1 MEEASDAVFTVPFF
15 VCLRHERVFG
25 SADSVWMVILL
36 AIRKWATAKAE
47 IAQPLYWTLAAAAF
61 LLLFVI
67 WSFLT
72 YGGYVPPLFL
82 PAPDAI
88 IKAAVLLFSEF
99 DLTQDIIASVV
110 RVTAGFLLAAA
121 IGVPLGIMMG
131 SLKIFEAFFEPFLGF
146 IRYMPASAFIPLFI
160 LWLGIGET
168 EKIAVIFFGTFF
180 QMTLMVMD
188 VTKNVSQELID
199 TSYTLGVSKRSVFWR
214 IILPASLPGI
224 MDTMRI
230 TFGWAWTYLVVAEI
244 VAASSGLGYMIMQSQ
259 RFLKT
264 AHIIVGIFVIGVIG
278 IMIDLLFKWLYGRL
292 FPWMG
297 KGGAA

>member
-1 MEEASDAVFTVPFF
+1 MK
-15 VCLRHERVFG
+15 
-25 SADSVWMVILL
+25 
-36 AIRKWATAKAE
+36 KWLTAKAD
-47 IAQPLYWTLAAAAF
+47 IDRSVYLVLAASAF
-61 LLLFVI
+61 LLLLLL
-67 WSFLT
+67 WSLLT
-72 YGGYVPPLFL
+72 YGGQIPPLFL
-82 PAPDAI
+82 PAPDEI
-88 IKAAVLLFSEF
+88 LRAAYLLFAEF
-99 DLTQDIIASVV
+99 DLTQDIFASVL
-110 RVTAGFLLAAA
+110 RVTAGFLLAAI

-131 SLKIFEAFFEPFLGF
+131 SLKVFEAFFEPFLGF

-180 QMTLMVMD
+180 QLTLMVMD

-199 TSYTLGVSKRSVFWR
+199 TSYTLGVSKGSVFGR

-224 MDTMRI
+224 VDTLRI

-264 AHIIVGIFVIGVIG
+264 ANIIVGILVIGVIG
-278 IMIDLLFKWLYGRL
+278 IMIDLFFKWLYGRL

>member
-1 MEEASDAVFTVPFF
+1 M
-15 VCLRHERVFG
+15 
-25 SADSVWMVILL
+25 LL
-36 AIRKWATAKAE
+36 AKNKWATPKAE
-47 IAQPLYWTLAAAAF
+47 ISASLYWTLAGLAFF
-61 LLLFVI
+61 LLLAV
-67 WSFLT
+67 WSILT
-72 YGGYVPPLFL
+72 YGGWVPPLFL

-88 IKAAVLLFSEF
+88 ISSGVQLFTEF
-99 DLTQDIIASVV
+99 DLMKDIGASVW
-110 RVTAGFLLAAA
+110 RVTTGFLAAA
-121 IGVPLGIMMG
+121 VIGVPLGVLMG

-160 LWLGIGET
+160 LWLGIGES
-168 EKIAVIFFGTFF
+168 EKVAVIFFGTFF
-180 QMTLMVMD
+180 QLTLMVMD

-214 IILPASLPGI
+214 IILPASMPGI
-224 MDTMRI
+224 MDTLRI

-264 AHIIVGIFVIGVIG
+264 ANIIVGIIVIGVIG
-278 IMIDLLFKWLYGRL
+278 IIIDLAFKWLYRRL

-297 KGGAA
+297 KGGAV